1 MNMNLFIGKEA
12 NSMEINELFV
22 DNGDD
27 YESCWQNGNY
37 VDQYCPCC
45 PYKDECS
52 GYDEEDQIR

>member
-52 GYDEEDQIR
+52 GYDEEE